1 MEIKI
6 KILTEGCTPE
16 ISEKGDWID
25 LFSAQDIF
33 LKGPEATTLKRK
45 TVNGEEIRTRDVE
58 FSNTLIPLGIAMK
71 LPKDFEAILVPR
83 SSTYLKW
90 NLLQQTNSIG
100 VIDNSYC
107 GNKDEWCFPVVA
119 LKAQNIPA
127 GTRLCQFRIQLSQN
141 ASIWTKIKW
150 LFTNK
155 IIFKQVDDLGME
167 DRGGFGTTGL

>member
-1 MEIKI
+1 MMEIKI
-6 KILTEGCTPE
+6 KILTPGCSPE

-25 LFSAQDIF
+25 LFTAQDVF

-45 TVNGEEIRTRDVE
+45 TVNGEETKTRDVE
-58 FSNTLIPLGIAMK
+58 FSNMLIPLGVIMK

-90 NLLQQTNSIG
+90 GLLQTNSIG

-107 GNKDEWCFPVVA
+107 GNNDEWKFPVVA
-119 LKAQNIPA
+119 LKSQNIPA
-127 GTRLCQFRIQLSQN
+127 GTKICQFRIQPSQN

-150 LFTNK
+150 LFSNK
-155 IIFKQVDDLGME
+155 IVFKQVDDLGME
-167 DRGGFGTTGL
+167 DRGGFGSTGQ